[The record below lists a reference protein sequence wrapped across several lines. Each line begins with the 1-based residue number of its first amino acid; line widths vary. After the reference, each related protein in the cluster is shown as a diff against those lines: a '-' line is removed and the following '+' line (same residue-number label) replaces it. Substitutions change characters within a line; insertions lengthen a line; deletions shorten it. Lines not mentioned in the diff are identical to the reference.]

1 MPCICRMYWCR
12 TAVEIPMQPT
22 RKVDKSD
29 HGQFREGGQ
38 PIFKSNR
45 WRPPRKTVRRPTL
58 PPPHRCGGLARAAL
72 DRSLARVCRAA
83 TTDLSTS
90 LTDAELDMTVEEYLR
105 AQCERRVEQLKRHM
119 EGLIESF
126 DGEAK
131 KARKVLREIGAS
143 ASTADEVGASAT
155 SADSAADAKAG
166 AASDAFAL
174 VAITGLFAGKVFKFQ
189 PNPVQNTWSVG
200 RADDNDVSLAG
211 DDEVSSKHA
220 QISFAGKQFKLMDL
234 GSTNGTFASNGLVP
248 AAKLKK
254 KKNHVLKVDHLVT
267 FGSCT
272 FKWCYHTDAQTLAD
286 SLAKQQPK

>member
-1 MPCICRMYWCR
+1 MAPSKKDG
-12 TAVEIPMQPT
+12 A
-22 RKVDKSD
+22 
-29 HGQFREGGQ
+29 
-38 PIFKSNR
+38 
-45 WRPPRKTVRRPTL
+45 
-58 PPPHRCGGLARAAL
+58 PPHAAAAPSLRGLSRAAL
-72 DRSLARVCRAA
+72 DRSLARVRRAA